1 MVLGRPKKSP
11 KKKVR
16 PPIVPSEPPLFS
28 ELERQGLV
36 VVMSE
41 RAGTAKPPLSGP
53 KRTKK
58 T

>member
-11 KKKVR
+11 KKKAR
-16 PPIVPSEPPLFS
+16 PPIVPNEPPLFS
-28 ELERQGLV
+28 ELERRGLV

-41 RAGTAKPPLSGP
+41 SDKSPPSGA

-58 T
+58 A